1 MLILFLGTWC
11 YDSHETEL
19 GDKKNH
25 EDKEKSR
32 TPAYDIVSD
41 HYTGIYGSDPGREFA
56 ADPEA
61 EDGVPFLIRYLLR
74 HQQSV

>member
-1 MLILFLGTWC
+1 MDKKLLILFLGAWC

-56 ADPEA
+56 ADA
-61 EDGVPFLIRYLLR
+61 SVGFLKRMMLCLF
-74 HQQSV
+74 